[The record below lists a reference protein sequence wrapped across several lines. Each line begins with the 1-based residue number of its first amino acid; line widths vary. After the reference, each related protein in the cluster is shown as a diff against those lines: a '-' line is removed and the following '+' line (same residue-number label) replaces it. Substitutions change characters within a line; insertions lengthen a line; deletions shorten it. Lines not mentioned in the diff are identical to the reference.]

1 MRERVLAVLGAVA
14 LVAVAVLVRSALSG
28 DDDGGGGG
36 GGSSADRP
44 VAACTAELADVCEA
58 LADAGAIA
66 ADPPTLELADAA
78 QPPEGVDAWIT
89 WSPAPALAGFD
100 ADPQDPSAV
109 WPEVAALASEPLA
122 VALVPGPASEA
133 CGADP
138 TWACLAEAAAGSSGL
153 RIGVGRPSTAEG
165 IARLSPLARALAE
178 DDDASTLDVGALD
191 ALLEGPVNGQE
202 AVAAGIRTLIT
213 TRGELDAVVGLER
226 ALADAAATP
235 QGAQRGIVVA
245 TPSPEAAIAVVVAGR
260 SEAAVERIL
269 DRCDDATDALA
280 ALGLTQ
286 ACDDASEPD
295 DALAGFLWQV
305 RREVG

>member
-14 LVAVAVLVRSALSG
+14 LVAVAVLVRSALRG
-28 DDDGGGGG
+28 DDSGGGG

-44 VAACTAELADVCEA
+44 VAACTAELAAVCEV
-58 LADAGAIA
+58 LVDAGAIA

-78 QPPEGVDAWIT
+78 APPEGVDAWIT
-89 WSPAPALAGFD
+89 WAPAPALAGFD
-100 ADPQDPSAV
+100 ADPQDPGAV

-133 CGADP
+133 CGTDP

-153 RIGVGRPSTAEG
+153 RIGVGRPTTAEG

-178 DDDASTLDVGALD
+178 DDDASTLDVGALEV
-191 ALLEGPVNGQE
+191 LLDGPVDGQE
-202 AVAAGIRTLIT
+202 ALTTGTKTIT
-213 TRGELDAVVGLER
+213 APGKLDALVGPEASLTSV
-226 ALADAAATP
+226 AGTP
-235 QGAQRGIVVA
+235 QGTQRGIVVA
-245 TPSPEAAIAVVVAGR
+245 TPSPEASIAVVVAGR
-260 SEAAVERIL
+260 SEVVVARIL